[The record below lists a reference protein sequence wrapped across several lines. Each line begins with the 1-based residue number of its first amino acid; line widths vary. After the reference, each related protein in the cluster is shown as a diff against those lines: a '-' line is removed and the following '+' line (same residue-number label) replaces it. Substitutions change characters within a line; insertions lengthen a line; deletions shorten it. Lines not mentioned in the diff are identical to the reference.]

1 MQYFNVNNV
10 IYMHSTSQADTDI
23 KQEKWHRSVIVDIS
37 DQYIYLREMLRK
49 MFANIYA
56 RYKKIVSYLIYSSC
70 FSFHIWNKCEIIVVL
85 LLST

>member
-23 KQEKWHRSVIVDIS
+23 KQEKWHGSVIVDIS

-49 MFANIYA
+49 MF
-56 RYKKIVSYLIYSSC
+56 RELYLR
-70 FSFHIWNKCEIIVVL
+70 EI
-85 LLST
+85 